1 MGILNIQPSIT
12 HIPYKTNAIAFSS
25 RRIPYMPELRTYCQ
39 SITAC
44 LMMTQLEYRFAG
56 MPNGFYKFLSP
67 CEHRLYKNGD
77 SWTEELAFSE
87 AEIRTAFENI
97 GVRYRSKTLLTECIN
112 QGSDPFKGKSYLSY
126 VDVKNGL
133 TYYIRNHE
141 VAGTVIDSV
150 LNNFKPVME
159 QADPDDI
166 SPSEL
171 NIPDLPD
178 LTILSSKAR
187 GSSFPYKEALEDI
200 QEKTAEA
207 EERHSDRAGQPSSP
221 VIEKTASAADFTLSD
236 SDLLIGD
243 ALSLPQIYRLKNMVK
258 KIHLAGALQAYP
270 ADKLFELLKHTILS
284 PKSYPKAGK
293 DFILKLNIIHK
304 SIQNGTWTPPADFV
318 LKKQAEAEKAHLASI
333 KAEEAQHKRRQ
344 EAFDEYCSEHFAS
357 FLNETPPELIK
368 SWMGL
373 WREHTKDSF
382 TLKLIR
388 QAELEGFKSPAI
400 RGLFKAFL
408 LTYLSDVY
416 VMPSDIFKSTQKDE
430 TSSALH

>member
-12 HIPYKTNAIAFSS
+12 HIPYKTNAIAFST
-25 RRIPYMPELRTYCQ
+25 RRIPYMPELRTYCKT
-39 SITAC
+39 ITSS
-44 LMMTQLEYRFAG
+44 LLMTQLEYRFAG
-56 MPNGFYKFLSP
+56 MPNGYYKFLSP
-67 CEHRLYKNGD
+67 CAHPLYKNGD

-112 QGSDPFKGKSYLSY
+112 QGSDPFQGKPYLSY

-141 VAGTVIDSV
+141 VAGAVIDSV

-166 SPSEL
+166 SPCEL
-171 NIPDLPD
+171 NIPDLRN

-187 GSSFPYKEALEDI
+187 DSSFPYKEALEDI

-207 EERHSDRAGQPSSP
+207 EGCKSERAEQASSP
-221 VIEKTASAADFTLSD
+221 VIEKTASSADFVLSD

-243 ALSLPQIYRLKNMVK
+243 ALSLPQVYRLKNMVK

-270 ADKLFELLKHTILS
+270 ADKLFELLSHTILS
-284 PKSYPKAGK
+284 PKSYPKAGQ

-318 LKKQAEAEKAHLASI
+318 LKKQVEAEKARLASI
-333 KAEEAQHKRRQ
+333 KAEEARHKRQ
-344 EAFDEYCSEHFAS
+344 QDAFDEYCAEHFIS
-357 FLNETPPELIK
+357 FLNETPPELVRA
-368 SWMGL
+368 WMEL
-373 WREHTKDSF
+373 WRGQVKDPF
-382 TLKLIR
+382 TLKLIK
-388 QAELEGFKSPAI
+388 QAEVEGFKHPAV

-408 LTYLSDVY
+408 LTYLPDVY
-416 VMPSDIFKSTQKDE
+416 AMPSGAFKEIRQ
-430 TSSALH
+430 SSECVT